1 MLKFSTAPAVFSQ
14 SNEDGTKE
22 VVIFDF
28 EPFNVLVEYN
38 GEMRMYTAE
47 FHFRSTSYSFGE
59 TLPIDAKVRVI
70 Q

>member
-1 MLKFSTAPAVFSQ
+1 MLKYYTEPSVFTQ
-14 SNEDGTKE
+14 ENGDGTKE

-28 EPFNVLVEYN
+28 EPFNVLVRYN

-47 FHFRSTSYSFGE
+47 FHFRSTSYSFSE
-59 TLPIDAKVRVI
+59 TLPIEAEVQVV